1 MVEDV
6 IYLPCAEAEKFAR
19 AAFFKAGVPEK
30 DAQLCAKVL
39 IAADRRGVSSHG
51 IGRITGHYLTRIKN
65 GIQQAVTQVEFVRKS
80 GATCVIDG
88 HHGMGMVIADAA
100 MRYAIDRARENGIAI
115 SVVRNSTHFG
125 IAGYYTEM
133 AASAGM
139 IGICGTNA
147 RPAVAPTFSTE
158 NMLGTNPLACAMPSD
173 DPFPFSFDGATCVA
187 PQGKIEMYERL
198 GKGAIPEGWVI
209 GADGKFRTDVAR
221 INADIPL
228 HKAALVPVGGVGEV
242 CGGHKGYG
250 LAMMVELMS
259 CALQQGTFLSAL
271 SHPTPEGKPGLP
283 KTGHFFIAINVESFT
298 GLPEFRRTVSAVN
311 AELRAARKAPGC
323 DRIYTPGEKAYLRSQ
338 EVEKRGIP
346 IDKPLQAIL
355 RQVDREY
362 GIGFDLPFQSN

>member
-1 MVEDV
+1 MSDAVF
-6 IYLPCAEAEKFAR
+6 YMPCAEAEKFSY
-19 AAFFKAGVPEK
+19 AAFHAAGVPEK
-30 DAQLCAKVL
+30 DARLCAKIL

-51 IGRITGHYLTRIKN
+51 IGRITGHYITRIKN
-65 GIQQAVTQVEFVRKS
+65 GIQQAVSNIEFVRKS

-100 MRYAIDRARENGIAI
+100 MRFAIDRARENGIAI
-115 SVVRNSTHFG
+115 AVVRNSTHFG

-133 AASAGM
+133 AAAAGM

-198 GKGAIPEGWVI
+198 GKDSIPAGWVI
-209 GADGKFRTDVAR
+209 GADGKFRTDLKH
-221 INADIPL
+221 INGDIPL
-228 HKAALVPVGGVGEV
+228 HKAALVPIGGVGEV
-242 CGGHKGYG
+242 GGGHKGYG
-250 LAMMVELMS
+250 LAMIVELMS

-283 KTGHFFIAINVESFT
+283 KTGHFFIAINIESFT
-298 GLPEFRRTVSAVN
+298 SLAEFRRTVSAVN

-338 EVEKRGIP
+338 EIEKRGIP
-346 IDKPLQAIL
+346 IDVPLQKTL
-355 RQVDREY
+355 WQVNREY
-362 GIGFDLPFQSN
+362 GLDFALPFPEA

>member
-1 MVEDV
+1 MVDDV

-30 DAQLCAKVL
+30 DAELCAKVL

-51 IGRITGHYLTRIKN
+51 IGRITGHYLNRIKN

-88 HHGMGMVIADAA
+88 HHGMGMVIAAAA
-100 MRYAIDRARENGIAI
+100 MRYAIDRAKENGIAI

-133 AASAGM
+133 AAAAGM

-173 DPFPFSFDGATCVA
+173 DPFPFSYDGATCVA

-198 GKGAIPEGWVI
+198 GKDIPEGWVV
-209 GADGKFRTDVAR
+209 GADGKFRTDSKR
-221 INADIPL
+221 INADIP
-228 HKAALVPVGGVGEV
+228 HHQAALVPLGGVGELR
-242 CGGHKGYG
+242 GGHKGYG

-259 CALQQGTFLSAL
+259 SALQQGTFLSAL

-298 GLPEFRRTVSAVN
+298 SLAEFRRTVSAVN

-338 EVEKRGIP
+338 EIEKRGIP

-362 GIGFDLPFQSN
+362 GIGFDLPF